1 MQEFLEATV
10 SGPILPATLLL
21 GLVLV
26 YWFFVI
32 LGAFDIDVI
41 DIDLDVDSSADSI
54 LSIGFVP
61 LRFLN
66 LGRVPFMF
74 WLSLFALSF
83 WAVSMFIDLGRTFT
97 GTPDLLA
104 ALARNAGISVV
115 LAKILTQPFRGK
127 FDPREANRIEDILG
141 KTCTIKTSE
150 ATADFGQALYETG
163 EAPLLL
169 NVKTH
174 GERLAQGD
182 LAEIFDYDPH
192 QRIYF
197 VRKVDREV
205 AG

>member
-1 MQEFLEATV
+1 MQEFFEATV

-21 GLVLV
+21 GLVLI

-32 LGAFDIDVI
+32 LGAFDIDVLDLDL
-41 DIDLDVDSSADSI
+41 DIDSTADSM

-83 WAVSMFIDLGRTFT
+83 WTVSMLIDLGRTFT
-97 GTPDLLA
+97 GTAELLA
-104 ALARNAGISVV
+104 AVARNGGIS
-115 LAKILTQPFRGK
+115 LLAAKILSQPFRGK
-127 FDPREANRIEDILG
+127 FDPREANRVEDILG

-174 GERLAQGD
+174 GERLVQGE

-192 QRIYF
+192 LRIYF

-205 AG
+205 QG